1 MAINRASLSDTY
13 VTILHAGMRYAAWT
27 DAPGAD
33 TLRRTAMVVAGFVLA
48 LVSLAI
54 GSFALVQVWG
64 GPAAADGAVRAPGLQ
79 SWESLAMILAGGV
92 GFAAGAAL
100 AGIGMGRWQSPRP
113 SESEADYTGFGDVG
127 DMPDPP
133 RVV

>member
-1 MAINRASLSDTY
+1 MATNRASLSDGYLTTPTQGGARPGGPY
-13 VTILHAGMRYAAWT
+13 T
-27 DAPGAD
+27 DGP
-33 TLRRTAMVVAGFVLA
+33 RRMGMVVGGLVVA

-54 GSFALVQVWG
+54 GSIALVQVWLAPG
-64 GPAAADGAVRAPGLQ
+64 AADGANAAPGLQ
-79 SWESLAMILAGGV
+79 SWEALAMIIGGGI

-100 AGIGMGRWQSPRP
+100 VGIGMGHWNAPRP
-113 SESEADYTGFGDVG
+113 PATESDYTGPGDSH

>member
-1 MAINRASLSDTY
+1 MATNRASYSDTY
-13 VTILHAGMRYAAWT
+13 LSTTSSAIRDSRSVATDG
-27 DAPGAD
+27 DAP
-33 TLRRTAMVVAGFVLA
+33 RRMVMVVAGLVVA

-54 GSFALVQVWG
+54 GSIALAQVWLA
-64 GPAAADGAVRAPGLQ
+64 PAAADGAATAAPTLQ
-79 SWESLAMILAGGV
+79 SWEALAMIIGGGV

-100 AGIGMGRWQSPRP
+100 VGIGMGRWTSPRP
-113 SESEADYTGFGDVG
+113 AHDNADYTGPGGVD

>member
-13 VTILHAGMRYAAWT
+13 VTTPHAEMRHAVRT
-27 DAPGAD
+27 DAPDAD
-33 TLRRTAMVVAGFVLA
+33 ALRRTAIVVVGFVLA
-48 LVSLAI
+48 LVSLAM

-64 GPAAADGAVRAPGLQ
+64 APAAVDGAGPASGLQ

-100 AGIGMGRWQSPRP
+100 VGIGMGRWRSPRP
-113 SESEADYTGFGDVG
+113 PESEADYTGPGDAA

>member
-13 VTILHAGMRYAAWT
+13 VTTPHAEMRHPGWT

-33 TLRRTAMVVAGFVLA
+33 GLRRTAMVVVGFVLA

-54 GSFALVQVWG
+54 GSIALVQVWSA
-64 GPAAADGAVRAPGLQ
+64 PAAADGAVRASGLQ
-79 SWESLAMILAGGV
+79 SWEALAMIVAGGV

-100 AGIGMGRWQSPRP
+100 AGIGMGRWRSPRP
-113 SESEADYTGFGDVG
+113 PESEADYTGPGDVA